1 MPKLRRDV
9 GEIEYRLTIHRNG
22 KRIENDGNFNFRSFC
37 QGFSIQE
44 SFQLATVE
52 ASFIFSDA
60 AGMIAVLSGAEEIR
74 LQIISSIVD
83 RIYKFR
89 IYRVHSRTRSS
100 QTSDVFMVDCVSD
113 EYMRNESTSVFG
125 NSDILFK
132 KKRKAENMIETLVK
146 GSNYLNSAKNL
157 YIEDTVNKHSFVAV
171 NWRPLDTIY
180 WIARRSIRKSKLS
193 GALQNAFSFYENGLG
208 YHFKSIDKVIDD
220 INNQPRDEETNFI
233 TGVPRMYTY
242 AMSPK
247 QMDDEVLDAFTF
259 QGLAFPE
266 EKNVLRSLRNG
277 TWSGYT
283 VGFDPVNITSS
294 KMGLSKD
301 TTTDDTR
308 YTIDGMWSKM
318 SHLNG
323 KMTVDPITQMDVSV
337 QQQVLKPRRV
347 RYTMLPNQVFDPKF
361 VDNAQPNYQQ
371 LADLEAYQY
380 MRMETLTNIQL
391 RINVPGNLDLY
402 AGCGIELNIPAT
414 FKIGQKTQMDKKYS
428 GKYLISTVTHATEAE
443 GSKFST
449 TLTLLKDSILRD
461 K

>member
-1 MPKLRRDV
+1 
-9 GEIEYRLTIHRNG
+9 
-22 KRIENDGNFNFRSFC
+22 
-37 QGFSIQE
+37 
-44 SFQLATVE
+44 
-52 ASFIFSDA
+52 
-60 AGMIAVLSGAEEIR
+60 
-74 LQIISSIVD
+74 
-83 RIYKFR
+83 
-89 IYRVHSRTRSS
+89 
-100 QTSDVFMVDCVSD
+100 
-113 EYMRNESTSVFG
+113 
-125 NSDILFK
+125 
-132 KKRKAENMIETLVK
+132 
-146 GSNYLNSAKNL
+146 
-157 YIEDTVNKHSFVAV
+157 
-171 NWRPLDTIY
+171 
-180 WIARRSIRKSKLS
+180 
-193 GALQNAFSFYENGLG
+193 
-208 YHFKSIDKVIDD
+208 
-220 INNQPRDEETNFI
+220 
-233 TGVPRMYTY
+233 
-242 AMSPK
+242 
-247 QMDDEVLDAFTF
+247 
-259 QGLAFPE
+259 
-266 EKNVLRSLRNG
+266 LRNG

-308 YTIDGMWSKM
+308 YTIEGMWSKM

-337 QQQVLKPRRV
+337 QKQVLKPRRV

-402 AGCGIELNIPAT
+402 AGSGIELNIPAT
-414 FKIGQKTQMDKKYS
+414 FKMGQKTQMDKKYS
-428 GKYLISTVTHATEAE
+428 GKYLISTVTHSTEAE

>member
-9 GEIEYRLTIHRNG
+9 GEIEYRLTIHRDG
-22 KRIENDGNFNFRSFC
+22 KRIENDGNFNFRPFC

-52 ASFIFSDA
+52 ASFIFTDA
-60 AGMIAVLSGAEEIR
+60 AGLISVLSGAEELR
-74 LQIISSIVD
+74 LQVISSIVD
-83 RIYKFR
+83 RIYRFR
-89 IYRVHSRTRSS
+89 IYRVHSRSRDS

-113 EYMRNESTSVFG
+113 EYMTNESTSVFG

-132 KKRKAENMIETLVK
+132 NKRRAGDVVETLVK
-146 GSNYLNSAKNL
+146 GDSYLNSSKNL

-180 WIARRSIRKSKLS
+180 WVAKRSIRKSKLS
-193 GALQNAFSFYENGLG
+193 GSLQNGFAFYENALG
-208 YHFKSIDKVIDD
+208 YHFKSIDGLIED
-220 INNQPRDEETNFI
+220 INNQPRDEKTNFI
-233 TGVPRMYTY
+233 TGVPRLYTY

-266 EKNVLRSLRNG
+266 EKNILRSLRNG

-308 YTIDGMWSKM
+308 YSIENIWPKM

-337 QQQVLKPRRV
+337 QRQVLKPRRV
-347 RYTMLPNQVFDPKF
+347 RYTMLPNQAFDPKF

-371 LADLEAYQY
+371 LSDLEAYQY
-380 MRMETLTNIQL
+380 MRMETLTNTQL

-414 FKIGQKTQMDKKYS
+414 FKVGTKVQLDKKYS
-428 GKYLISTVTHATEAE
+428 GRYLIARVTHSTEAE
-443 GSKFST
+443 ATKIST